1 MLRQALDAAE
11 GQKEEES
18 APPSEITALEEG
30 QTTGDE
36 GYGAVSEEETNSQV
50 HSYDDEAGESDSLLE
65 DEWEEE
71 EETDES
77 PSVVEIVW
85 TKIKNAF
92 LVVANVENLWDT
104 PPGPNSTQAARNQSR
119 RNHLIVL
126 FWFVVLAASYAGE
139 RSTYKLLVDRAGP
152 FRLFAVEMVTATHA
166 IMLGLGMF
174 LSYIM
179 KQAQNIPLG
188 IPLVD
193 VGLMAL
199 LDTVS
204 LLLVF
209 LTGYHVPPTLTVIL
223 VQGTLPL
230 TAFLT
235 QFVHPDGKCLFCRPA
250 ASSSQRESEARD
262 SPSRQVPEEPT
273 TQSPDSSFDLQ
284 HRVDEDEEI
293 APRNV
298 EGAPLPGW
306 GGLSAEHVWGSLII
320 FLAVLLALVPAFYS
334 IAVSIESLMRLNA
347 TKSISN

>member
-1 MLRQALDAAE
+1 
-11 GQKEEES
+11 
-18 APPSEITALEEG
+18 
-30 QTTGDE
+30 
-36 GYGAVSEEETNSQV
+36 
-50 HSYDDEAGESDSLLE
+50 
-65 DEWEEE
+65 
-71 EETDES
+71 
-77 PSVVEIVW
+77 
-85 TKIKNAF
+85 
-92 LVVANVENLWDT
+92 
-104 PPGPNSTQAARNQSR
+104 
-119 RNHLIVL
+119 
-126 FWFVVLAASYAGE
+126 
-139 RSTYKLLVDRAGP
+139 
-152 FRLFAVEMVTATHA
+152 
-166 IMLGLGMF
+166 MF